1 MRNFFQQF
9 VKKQFTE
16 EVSKETG
23 QKTDSYVME
32 ILYVHEISFCLKNLK
47 LRILHSILQIKG

>member
-32 ILYVHEISFCLKNLK
+32 ILYVHEISFCLKN
-47 LRILHSILQIKG
+47 